1 MDWFSIL
8 VTVALGVLMTGFIAM
23 LGVNIVRNLRHGEK
37 YRESLERSVNSL
49 RLGAMAERIGMSS
62 VQLVHQVSVPDLK
75 QQMDRCQDCQH
86 TTACDQVLAETPV
99 DAVQQIEAKKAAVP
113 EFCANAEQ
121 LGAMSDALPVAG

>member
-8 VTVALGVLMTGFIAM
+8 VTVALGFLMMGFIAM

-37 YRESLERSVNSL
+37 YRDSLERGVNSL
-49 RLGAMAERIGMSS
+49 RLGAMAERIGMTS
-62 VQLVHQVSVPDLK
+62 VQLVHQVSIPDLK

-86 TTACDQVLAETPV
+86 TTACDQVLADTPA
-99 DAVQQIEAKKAAVP
+99 DAPQQREAKAAVP

-121 LGAMSDALPVAG
+121 LEALCDAMPVAA